1 MSIVWEAAV
10 AFLCAAAALWAWRRL
25 FAQLAAP
32 EDGPV
37 RYAVVPARGDGP
49 GLEPSVRQL
58 RRLNDEARAGL
69 VILIVDV
76 GLTQAGRAAVR
87 ALRQQRDDLVVCSA
101 QEAIERFKRS
111 DPHGR
116 PIP

>member
-25 FAQLAAP
+25 FARLAAP
-32 EDGPV
+32 
-37 RYAVVPARGDGP
+37 GDGP
-49 GLEPSVRQL
+49 GLEQSVRQL

-87 ALRQQRDDLVVCSA
+87 ALRQQRDDLVLCSA